1 MATKKTGISRDLII
15 HPGETIADLLDARN
29 ITQVDLANRTGVT
42 PAFVSSVIT
51 GKKDIS
57 ASFAMALEYVLGIP
71 KSFWLNLQARYDAEL
86 LEADEVFTIKE
97 EEKEVRKRLKD
108 IVKYLRKIGLMNV
121 REDAESSIL
130 ALRKILKVSDL
141 CNLKKISTVSAFRMG
156 NAEHSDPFIIGAWIR
171 LCQLNENKSA
181 PVKIFEEINVAQLV
195 DDLKKIMLNNRA
207 DLQKVIKDTL
217 WQYGID
223 FEIMRNFKGAPVQG
237 FIYRRTDGIL
247 KICMTIRGSFADIF
261 WFSLLHE
268 IGHIVNGDLNKT
280 KSFIDDGTDKAK
292 EDAANQFAGD
302 HLIDNTQYY
311 SFVVQHGRYYTK
323 NAIDRFAQEQGIPAY
338 IVIGRLQKDK
348 HIPYNSV
355 FTKYKLRYKWIE
367 E

>member
-1 MATKKTGISRDLII
+1 
-15 HPGETIADLLDARN
+15 
-29 ITQVDLANRTGVT
+29 
-42 PAFVSSVIT
+42 
-51 GKKDIS
+51 
-57 ASFAMALEYVLGIP
+57 
-71 KSFWLNLQARYDAEL
+71 
-86 LEADEVFTIKE
+86 
-97 EEKEVRKRLKD
+97 
-108 IVKYLRKIGLMNV
+108 
-121 REDAESSIL
+121 
-130 ALRKILKVSDL
+130 
-141 CNLKKISTVSAFRMG
+141 
-156 NAEHSDPFIIGAWIR
+156 
-171 LCQLNENKSA
+171 
-181 PVKIFEEINVAQLV
+181 
-195 DDLKKIMLNNRA
+195 
-207 DLQKVIKDTL
+207 L